1 MSAVIT
7 PEQAIAEL
15 ERSGHPG
22 WRLAPNCP
30 AIAKTFKFPDFD
42 IAFAF
47 MTAVA
52 AAAKAADHH
61 PEWSNVYSKVEVLL
75 TTHDAGGVTE
85 KDLALARAMEAAAA
99 EVRGPPG

>member
-1 MSAVIT
+1 MSTVT
-7 PEQAIAEL
+7 PEQAVAEL
-15 ERSGHPG
+15 ERDGHSG
-22 WRLAPNCP
+22 WRLAPGRP
-30 AIAKTFKFPDFD
+30 AIVKTFKFRNFD

-99 EVRGPPG
+99 DP

>member
-1 MSAVIT
+1 MSTVT
-7 PEQAIAEL
+7 PEQAVAEL
-15 ERSGHPG
+15 ERDGYSG
-22 WRLAPNCP
+22 WRPAPDRP
-30 AIAKTFKFPDFD
+30 AIARTFKFRNFD

-99 EVRGPPG
+99 GL